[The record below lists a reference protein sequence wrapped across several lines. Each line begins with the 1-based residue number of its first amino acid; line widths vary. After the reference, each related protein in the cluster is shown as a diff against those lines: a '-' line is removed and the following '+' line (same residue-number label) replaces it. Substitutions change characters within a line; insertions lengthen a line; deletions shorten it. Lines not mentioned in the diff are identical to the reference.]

1 MADTSSDL
9 TIGSSGVAQ
18 SDPQTPGHPIQPQ
31 PQKPKVKLILH
42 YEQRCPTIPSKLE
55 PYTES
60 EIRELEAGAQEQE
73 RVFIYFPKI
82 PMELQLEI
90 WELASFIE
98 PPRTYILN
106 AIELPRI
113 EYKTVSIGICGSQLK
128 SHSRNEIFKPPA
140 LLHVNKAARMV
151 AKKNLT
157 LLFPVNK
164 FQPTPVYFNPKIDTI
179 RLNWSAHTRRHPL
192 EQLPERRRRK
202 HFDVELS
209 SELCSVIQ
217 SMDLVTNF
225 CGSSPGSSEKW
236 WFRQFSAPQN
246 MWTLLIDLI
255 QPKVDL
261 SRTFMSLK
269 SLNMIIPSARFV
281 GLEDIFREA
290 RRPKGRIAF
299 WDVLKSA
306 VELGFSHEGE
316 DIRSPDLKI
325 GVETRLDGCRR
336 TARMFSFDKEYAR
349 IIHPNGRFLEMPVM
363 DLPCR

>member
-1 MADTSSDL
+1 MASASSDQ
-9 TIGSSGVAQ
+9 TTGSSGVAQ
-18 SDPQTPGHPIQPQ
+18 SDPQTPGHRIRPQ
-31 PQKPKVKLILH
+31 PRKPKVKLVLH

-55 PYTES
+55 PCTRL

-90 WELASFIE
+90 WKLASFLE

-128 SHSRNEIFKPPA
+128 FHSRNEIFKPPA

-151 AKKNLT
+151 AKKTLT
-157 LLFPVNK
+157 ILFPVNK
-164 FQPTPVYFNPKIDTI
+164 FQQTPVYFNPKIDTI

-202 HFDVELS
+202 YFDIELS

-236 WFRQFSAPQN
+236 WFRQFMAPQN
-246 MWTLLIDLI
+246 MLTLMIDRK
-255 QPKVDL
+255 QPKVAL

-281 GLEDIFREA
+281 GLEDVFREVQ
-290 RRPKGRIAF
+290 RPEGRNAF
-299 WDVLKSA
+299 WGVLESA
-306 VELGFSHEGE
+306 VELGFALEGE
-316 DIRSPDLKI
+316 DIRRPDLKI

-336 TARMFSFDKEYAR
+336 TARMFSFNREFAR
-349 IIHPNGRFLEMPVM
+349 IIHPNGRFLEMPIM
-363 DLPCR
+363 DLPYH